1 MEIPKIAVIIPT
13 HNSDLT
19 IERCLHSLVSQT
31 YPREKFEI
39 IVVDDG
45 STDNSIE
52 KAKKAGA
59 DQVIATEHSGANV
72 ARTIGIKQSK
82 GKFIACID
90 SDCEAT
96 DGWLKT
102 IENELGKN
110 KAITGPIENGIE
122 NPISWAEYFL
132 EFSEF
137 NEYKSRSKVRFL
149 PGCNQAFLRDSYDA
163 TRGFP
168 NVPSSQDVMF
178 GESLRRAG
186 VVCYFIPELK
196 IQHLG
201 LADLKK
207 FSAKFKIRGAGYL
220 RSIKDIE
227 DAPHNFLSKT
237 RWFIPLFFFGMV
249 FSRLR
254 YAIKA
259 KRLGK
264 FLISFP
270 TIILGI
276 TSFCKGVW
284 KEFGK

>member
-1 MEIPKIAVIIPT
+1 MEMPIISVIIPT

-59 DQVIATEHSGANV
+59 DQVIAVEHSGAST
-72 ARTIGIKQSK
+72 ARIVGIKQSK
-82 GKFIACID
+82 GKFISCID

-102 IENELGKN
+102 IENELGKI

-122 NPISWAEYFL
+122 NPISWAEYLL
-132 EFSEF
+132 EYSEF
-137 NEYKSRSKVRFL
+137 NSYKLRSAVRFL
-149 PGCNQAFLRDSYDA
+149 PAGNQAFHRDVYDIA
-163 TRGFP
+163 GGFQE
-168 NVPSSQDVMF
+168 VQISEDVFF
-178 GESLRRAG
+178 GESLRRVG
-186 VVCYFIPELK
+186 IICYFIPELK

-201 LADLKK
+201 LADSKK
-207 FSAKFKIRGAGYL
+207 FSAKFKKRGVNYL
-220 RSIKDIE
+220 ISIKDVE
-227 DAPHNFLSKT
+227 DAPHKFLSKT
-237 RWFIPLFFFGMV
+237 RWFIPLIFFGMF
-249 FSRLR
+249 FSKLR

-270 TIILGI
+270 IIIWGI

-284 KEFGK
+284 KEFGT